1 MSAQVKWA
9 VFILLSMLFIGYEQY
24 ALEDQQ
30 SYQKPPSSY
39 KELNTTVFENF
50 LKQPKSGIAVA
61 HLWGLEETSQEM
73 KKLLDQSDETSMDK
87 APQRQITQSKN
98 ALCIENSCYRLLGF
112 YKQNRSY
119 VSFFNNDREPKIIT
133 ITTGENLDSLVE
145 LKSIDKNTI
154 ILDEINASRSW
165 EFKLFD
171 VNTTKYKPKKEIK

>member
-9 VFILLSMLFIGYEQY
+9 LFIVLSMLFIGYEQY
-24 ALEDQQ
+24 ALEDQH

-39 KELNTTVFENF
+39 KELDTGVFENF
-50 LKQPKSGIAVA
+50 LKQPKSDMAIA
-61 HLWGLEETSQEM
+61 HLWGLQETSEKM
-73 KKLLDQSDETSMDK
+73 KKMLNKSDEADADK
-87 APQRQITQSKN
+87 ALERQITQSKN
-98 ALCIENSCYRLLGF
+98 ALCIEKSCYRLLGF

-133 ITTGENLDSLVE
+133 ITQGENLDSLVE

-154 ILDEINASRSW
+154 TLGEINASRSW

-171 VNTTKYKPKKEIK
+171 VNTTKYQPKKETN

>member
-1 MSAQVKWA
+1 MSTQVKWV
-9 VFILLSMLFIGYEQY
+9 VFVLLSMLFIGYEQY
-24 ALEDQQ
+24 ALQDQQ

-39 KELNTTVFENF
+39 KELDTTVFDTF
-50 LKQPKSGIAVA
+50 LKQPKSDIAIA
-61 HLWGLEETSQEM
+61 HLWGLQETSQEM
-73 KKLLDQSDETSMDK
+73 KNKLKNKQEQEQIKK
-87 APQRQITQSKN
+87 AEIIQEKN
-98 ALCIENSCYRLLGF
+98 SLCIERSCYRLLGF

-171 VNTTKYKPKKEIK
+171 VNTTKYQPKKETK